1 MNVNIKKTKE
11 IVLGPAAKLPQQA
24 FVLNNKPIDRVR
36 SFKLLSV
43 VINDSLTWDDHVA
56 AICSK
61 ASKRLYFLKLLK
73 RSGLT
78 TDDLTLY
85 YQSVIRSVLEYA
97 CPVWH
102 SSLSAAQIDRIES
115 VQRRA
120 LCIITGVKNMNISE
134 RELPSLSE
142 RRDEQTLRVFTRM
155 TNSVNCLHHLLPP
168 QRDTFIL
175 EKLHDHKQYPVP
187 YARTA
192 RFQNS
197 FLLYALRTYQ

>member
-24 FVLNNKPIDRVR
+24 LVLNNKPIDRVR

-78 TDDLTLY
+78 TDD
-85 YQSVIRSVLEYA
+85 
-97 CPVWH
+97 
-102 SSLSAAQIDRIES
+102 
-115 VQRRA
+115 
-120 LCIITGVKNMNISE
+120 
-134 RELPSLSE
+134 
-142 RRDEQTLRVFTRM
+142 
-155 TNSVNCLHHLLPP
+155 
-168 QRDTFIL
+168 
-175 EKLHDHKQYPVP
+175 
-187 YARTA
+187 
-192 RFQNS
+192 
-197 FLLYALRTYQ
+197 